1 MWMQSFG
8 MQPDPARNARHSHC
22 YFWRGGAV
30 TLDLLDISAAIAGTW
45 TGAIVYDGGNNA
57 TGAGTTGCYSPFGQ
71 EGRMFYLNIYV
82 ASQINQIYRFDV
94 KNRVLSPYTPTDWIQ
109 AGTAAAGGRMAAYA
123 AIDGTDKYD
132 VVLLQ
137 AHLST
142 ISQELIPLV

>member
-1 MWMQSFG
+1 
-8 MQPDPARNARHSHC
+8 
-22 YFWRGGAV
+22 
-30 TLDLLDISAAIAGTW
+30 
-45 TGAIVYDGGNNA
+45 
-57 TGAGTTGCYSPFGQ
+57 
-71 EGRMFYLNIYV
+71 MFYLNIYV